1 VVGAAVVVGAASS
14 SPPHDVPKTTTMA
27 TATNGTQRR
36 VVLLHDPWVRDG
48 CMCVPPWRA
57 SFKAQTVVG
66 FDRMSASGSEPR

>member
-1 VVGAAVVVGAASS
+1 
-14 SPPHDVPKTTTMA
+14 MA
-27 TATNGTQRR
+27 TATNGAQRR
-36 VVLLHDPWVRDG
+36 VALLHDPWVRDG